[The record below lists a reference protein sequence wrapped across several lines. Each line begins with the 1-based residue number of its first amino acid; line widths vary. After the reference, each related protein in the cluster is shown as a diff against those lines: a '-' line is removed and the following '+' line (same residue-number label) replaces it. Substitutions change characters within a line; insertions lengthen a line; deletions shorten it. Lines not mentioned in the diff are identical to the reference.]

1 MMTGMGHLVPVTVP
15 PFRPGGDFTVGA
27 EDELI
32 LTAPDGAPRMAGAAE
47 AIARLR
53 EAPDPPYAVSPEL
66 FANEIEFA
74 TPVCA
79 DAEAVVRSLSRSR
92 RCLEA
97 IGQSA
102 MAVGVHPAAG
112 FGQLQVSSAARY
124 KAIGDELAGF
134 LRTPTAAFQVH
145 VGMPDPATLVAV
157 FRELRNRLAMLRGLA
172 AGSPFWHGRDSGL
185 ASARAAI
192 HRSYPRTQTPP
203 ALGSYEEFQALASEQ
218 IAAAEAP
225 DHTYVWWDLRP
236 HPRFGTVE
244 VRVMD
249 AQCSLERAAGL
260 ITLVQG
266 LALAAAE
273 RPPAED
279 LPAGVLEE
287 NDFRAVRYG
296 VDARI
301 VDVDG
306 RVRPLRTIALE
317 AIETARDA
325 VRGVAPTAPLED
337 LAGRLFCES
346 ECDRLRRL
354 HATGGMPSVLA
365 DLRRRTVT
373 AVGEPQAPCPE
384 EADPEETG

>member
-1 MMTGMGHLVPVTVP
+1 MGHLVPVTVP
-15 PFRPGGDFTVGA
+15 PFRPGGAFTVGA
-27 EDELI
+27 EDEVI
-32 LTAPDGAPRMAGAAE
+32 LTAPDGGPRAVGAAE
-47 AIARLR
+47 TIRRLR
-53 EAPDPPYAVSPEL
+53 GATDPPFAVSPEL

-79 DAEAVVRSLSRSR
+79 DADAVVRSLSQSR
-92 RCLEA
+92 RSLVG

-102 MAVGVHPAAG
+102 VAVGVHPTAG
-112 FGQLQVSSAARY
+112 LGEFQVSAGARY
-124 KAIGDELAGF
+124 AALGDELAGF

-145 VGMPDPATLVAV
+145 VGMPDPVTLVAV
-157 FRELRNRLAMLRGLA
+157 FRLLRNRLAMLRGLS

-185 ASARAAI
+185 ASARGAI
-192 HRSYPRTQTPP
+192 HRSYPRTETPP
-203 ALGSYEEFQALASEQ
+203 VLRSYEDYQALASEQ

-260 ITLVQG
+260 ITLIQG
-266 LALAAAE
+266 LAIAAAE
-273 RPPAED
+273 SPPEED
-279 LPAGVLEE
+279 LPTAVLEE

-306 RVRPLRTIALE
+306 RVRPLRSIALE
-317 AIETARDA
+317 AIDSARDA
-325 VRGVAPTAPLED
+325 VRQVASSAPLED

-354 HATGGMPSVLA
+354 HATGGMASVLA
-365 DLRRRTVT
+365 DLQRRTVT
-373 AVGEPQAPCPE
+373 AVGEPQSSPE
-384 EADPEETG
+384 ESSPGETG